1 MRIPLTAGSLLVL
14 LVARPVSTAAR
25 PAESDQHAVEAL
37 EHQWLWG
44 EHDRAALDTI
54 LADDFIHPVTAGVFL
69 TKSQHIGW
77 AVSHPAPADRR
88 RRFDGLRIR
97 VYGQA
102 AVATG
107 TVVSIDRAG
116 HEDRTVFTDV
126 FVRRNGRWQAV
137 NAQENAVQRTR

>member
-1 MRIPLTAGSLLVL
+1 MRIPLTAAGLLVL
-14 LVARPVSTAAR
+14 VAVRPALPAGR

-37 EHQWLWG
+37 EHQWLAA
-44 EHDRAALDTI
+44 EHDRTALDTI
-54 LADDFIHPVTAGVFL
+54 LADDFMHPVSAGVFL
-69 TKSQHIGW
+69 TKAQHIGW
-77 AVSHPAPADRR
+77 AVSHPAPPDRR

-107 TVVSIDRAG
+107 TVVSIDQAG

-137 NAQENAVQRTR
+137 NAQENAVPRVR